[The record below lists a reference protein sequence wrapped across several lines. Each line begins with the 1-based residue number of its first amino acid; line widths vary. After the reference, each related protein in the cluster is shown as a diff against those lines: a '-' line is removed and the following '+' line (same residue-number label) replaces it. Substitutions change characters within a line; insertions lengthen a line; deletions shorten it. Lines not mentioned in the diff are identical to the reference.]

1 MRFEAWL
8 LLFALFQLQPQRKR
22 VFFFRLHFLF
32 GLFLCLVRFYCFWMV
47 RSARLYAQFSHWD
60 ERTHTRTFTQSI
72 SFFCV
77 CIKMYR
83 SDLQAMHNE
92 FLAEKCVCVYGKIC
106 WTSDID
112 GLQTLFAP
120 TYKAVASRE
129 MTFNVYSHSKKLSAP
144 AFLRLIYI
152 FERMSVCLWHT
163 TYSSIK
169 NRKKEL
175 IIIIIK

>member
-92 FLAEKCVCVYGKIC
+92 FLAEKCVCVCMEK
-106 WTSDID
+106 
-112 GLQTLFAP
+112 FAELP
-120 TYKAVASRE
+120 ISMVCRHFSLRPI
-129 MTFNVYSHSKKLSAP
+129 KLSHQEKWLSMCIHIP
-144 AFLRLIYI
+144 
-152 FERMSVCLWHT
+152 
-163 TYSSIK
+163 K
-169 NRKKEL
+169 NWALQRFFAW
-175 IIIIIK
+175 